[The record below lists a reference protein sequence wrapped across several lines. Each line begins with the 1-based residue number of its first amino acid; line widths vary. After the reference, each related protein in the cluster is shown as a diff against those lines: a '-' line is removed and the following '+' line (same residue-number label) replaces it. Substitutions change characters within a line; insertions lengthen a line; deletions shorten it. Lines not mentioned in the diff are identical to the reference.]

1 MKKYIL
7 IAATVIM
14 AFAAK
19 AQVNNLPL
27 IGNKFTFGIDGGL
40 AIPSSD
46 YGSTSTSSSSSNANG
61 FAKMGFCYDAYAGFK
76 FSKLIGAMVQY
87 GASMNSFNTSDLG
100 SNYSSSGGY
109 TVTSYLVGPY
119 MSITLLK
126 IKIEA
131 KLLGGLVSSNYP
143 TLTESTSFA
152 GVSSSVVSSFSTGSS
167 FGYCAGAKIK
177 YMMIGGMLGI
187 GLGLD
192 YLGSDVSFKGT
203 NTETVPGLPPSTTST
218 NPKMSIGILQA
229 TLGLSLDI

>member
-7 IAATVIM
+7 IVFTLIV

-19 AQVNNLPL
+19 AQVNDIPL

-46 YGSTSTSSSSSNANG
+46 YGSTSASSSSSNANG

-76 FSKLIGAMVQY
+76 FSKIIGIMVQY
-87 GASMNSFNTSDLG
+87 GASMNSFNTSDLS
-100 SNYSSSGGY
+100 SNTTESGNY
-109 TVTSYLVGPY
+109 TVSEYLIGPY
-119 MSITLLK
+119 MSVTLVK

-131 KLLGGLVSSNYP
+131 KLMGGLVSSNYP
-143 TLTESTSFA
+143 TISSSSSF
-152 GVSSSVVSSFSTGSS
+152 GGITSSVVSSFSNGNS

-192 YLGSDVSFKGT
+192 YVGSDVSFKGVT
-203 NTETVPGLPPSTTST
+203 NTETTGMPSSSTST